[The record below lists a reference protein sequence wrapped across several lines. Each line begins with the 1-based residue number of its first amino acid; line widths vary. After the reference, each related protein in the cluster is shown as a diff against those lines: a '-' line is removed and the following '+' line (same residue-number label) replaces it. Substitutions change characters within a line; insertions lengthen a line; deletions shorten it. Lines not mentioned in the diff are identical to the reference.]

1 MRTELTADLA
11 GATIRGVVT
20 MGAFEEMIG
29 DRAWDAFTAAMDSGD
44 PRVTRAV
51 LRAVLRAAGDFRAL
65 EIPAVVDRLIEEAG
79 LGACHTFAIRLVN
92 DAMTKAE
99 TVRKNSPAATPAE
112 AAAAEAIG

>member
-1 MRTELTADLA
+1 MRTDLTAELA

-20 MGAFEEMIG
+20 VGALEEMIG
-29 DRAWDAFTAAMDSGD
+29 DRSWDAFTAAMDSGD

-51 LRAVLRAAGDFRAL
+51 LRAVLRAAGDYRPL

-79 LGACHTFAIRLVN
+79 LVACHAFAIRLVN

-99 TVRKNSPAATPAE
+99 SARKNSPAAAPAE
-112 AAAAEAIG
+112 AQAAEANG